1 MRILIAAE
9 ARLGAGGSGAE
20 RVLHAHV
27 RALRAR
33 GHQLL
38 VLCPDGA
45 LAAPSDV
52 ATRAV
57 GWSATTPW
65 RALAAARPALA
76 RGGVD
81 AVVLHHPLPGTLLAD
96 AAERARVPVLALVHS
111 PWREEYEI
119 RGGRGLRGRLLGR
132 VRAGL
137 ERRVL
142 TRARRV
148 CAMSRFMA
156 ARVVAAHGLPAER
169 VRIVPG
175 GVDRVSFVEPTDRRA
190 VRRRLA
196 LPETGPLLFCLRN
209 LEPRMGIEHLLGA
222 MPAVLAR
229 HPDAH
234 LVIGGDGPLA
244 VTLRERTTALGLDAA
259 VRFAGFVAESELPHL
274 YAAADVFVLPSE
286 GLEGFGLVTLES
298 LACGTPVI
306 GTRVGATPEL
316 LEPLDPALLA
326 DAPTPDALARAI
338 LAFLSRGDRA
348 SLAARCRAHTAP
360 YAWDRVA
367 GRLEAELLALTH

>member
-20 RVLHAHV
+20 RVLDAHV

-38 VLCPDGA
+38 VLCPDRA
-45 LAAPSDV
+45 RAAPSDV

-65 RALAAARPALA
+65 RALAAARPELA

-96 AAERARVPVLALVHS
+96 AAERARVPVLVLVHS

-119 RGGRGLRGRLLGR
+119 RGGRGLRGRLFGR
-132 VRAGL
+132 VRADL

-196 LPETGPLLFCLRN
+196 LLETGPLLFCLRN

-244 VTLRERTTALGLDAA
+244 ATLRERTSALGLDAA
-259 VRFAGFVAESELPHL
+259 VRFIGFVPESELPQF

-338 LAFLSRGDRA
+338 LAFLARGDRA
-348 SLAARCRAHTAP
+348 SLATRCRAHTAP

-367 GRLEAELLALTH
+367 ERLEAELRALTR

>member
-1 MRILIAAE
+1 
-9 ARLGAGGSGAE
+9 
-20 RVLHAHV
+20 
-27 RALRAR
+27 
-33 GHQLL
+33 
-38 VLCPDGA
+38 VLCPDRA
-45 LAAPSDV
+45 RAAPSDV
-52 ATRAV
+52 VTRAV

-65 RALAAARPALA
+65 RALAAARPELG

-81 AVVLHHPLPGTLLAD
+81 AVVLHHPLPGMLLAD
-96 AAERARVPVLALVHS
+96 AAARARVPVIALVHS

-119 RGGRGLRGRLLGR
+119 RDGGRGPRGRLLGR
-132 VRAGL
+132 VRASL

-148 CAMSRFMA
+148 CAMSRYMA
-156 ARVVAAHGLPAER
+156 ARVVAAHGLSAER

-175 GVDRVSFVEPTDRRA
+175 GVDRVSFVEPADRHA
-190 VRRRLA
+190 VRRWLA

-229 HPDAH
+229 HPDAR

-244 VTLRERTTALGLDAA
+244 ATLRARTTALGLDAA
-259 VRFAGFVAESELPHL
+259 VRFTGFVPESELPHL
-274 YAAADVFVLPSE
+274 YAAADLFVLPSE

-306 GTRVGATPEL
+306 GTRIGATPEL
-316 LEPLDPALLA
+316 LEPLDPTLLA

-348 SLAARCRAHTAP
+348 SLATRCRAHTAP

-367 GRLEAELLALTH
+367 EQLEAELLALTRSP